1 MKILYTNI
9 RSIRRNFE
17 ELEVI
22 AANSQY
28 QIIVLTE
35 CWIRNQ
41 EENIPRLDNY
51 SIVFVSSNYGKS
63 GGIVIYVKS
72 FLNYE
77 QINIKKI
84 LDHDISDEFLYIN
97 IKNIKLNVIAI
108 YRHPSTDIK
117 LFFKNLEKLFISKY
131 LNNGNK
137 TILLGDININIM
149 NTTKETEEYKN
160 ILKYFDYI
168 ILNKEYTFIRKNY
181 RSILDHIMIKSRNL
195 DYFHYQ
201 ISEHNITDHEIIEI
215 SYKIDATDFDV
226 KNSRRL
232 YTKKHKQI
240 Y

>member
-1 MKILYTNI
+1 
-9 RSIRRNFE
+9 
-17 ELEVI
+17 LEVI

-149 NTTKETEEYKN
+149 NTTK
-160 ILKYFDYI
+160 
-168 ILNKEYTFIRKNY
+168 
-181 RSILDHIMIKSRNL
+181 
-195 DYFHYQ
+195 
-201 ISEHNITDHEIIEI
+201 
-215 SYKIDATDFDV
+215 
-226 KNSRRL
+226 
-232 YTKKHKQI
+232 
-240 Y
+240 